1 MKINLNKK
9 ITRILTITGYVAI
22 AGVVLVLMSFANHR
36 STKVLCE
43 GVVINIEDE
52 SIKGFVDR
60 SDVMEMI
67 LSKGKKI
74 IGSPL
79 VDINTNVLEN
89 H

>member
-52 SIKGFVDR
+52 SISPGMR
-60 SDVMEMI
+60 SN
-67 LSKGKKI
+67 STRR
-74 IGSPL
+74 L
-79 VDINTNVLEN
+79 VPHAL
-89 H
+89 